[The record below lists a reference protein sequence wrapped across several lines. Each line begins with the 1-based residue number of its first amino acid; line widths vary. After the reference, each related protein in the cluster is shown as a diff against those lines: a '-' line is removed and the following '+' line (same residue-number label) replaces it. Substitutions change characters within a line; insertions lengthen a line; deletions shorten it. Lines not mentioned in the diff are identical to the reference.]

1 MLPQITPVTR
11 NIIILNVIFYVVSN
25 FISYPLLYDKF
36 SGFFPLSPNF
46 ESWQI
51 ITHMFMHSSFRE
63 PGGTLFNIIFNMFT
77 LYSFGP
83 VLEQVLGQKKF
94 IILYFAAGL
103 GGFVL
108 FNLWNYYEV
117 SQLTNYLTSQGF
129 NVHDVYKT
137 VDTSQIQYYP
147 KFSDK
152 EGIDSS
158 ARQLFA
164 ILKTPMV
171 GASGAIFGIIAAFS
185 TLFPD
190 AKLMFLFI
198 PFPIKAKYLTPIII
212 AVSIFLGFRQ
222 FSGDNIAHFA
232 HLGGALIGF
241 LFVWNWKKN
250 RDRIQ

>member
-11 NIIILNVIFYVVSN
+11 NIIILNVVFFVATYLLRYANIDLT
-25 FISYPLLYDKF
+25 PLLAGY
-36 SGFFPLSPNF
+36 FPLSPNF
-46 ESWQI
+46 NSWQI
-51 ITHMFMHSSFRE
+51 ITHMFMH
-63 PGGTLFNIIFNMFT
+63 GGFMHIVFNMFT

-103 GGFVL
+103 GGFAL
-108 FNLWNYYEV
+108 YNIWNYYEV
-117 SQLTNYLTSQGF
+117 SQLTSFLSSQGF
-129 NVHDVYKT
+129 DIHQIYKT
-137 VDTSQIQYYP
+137 VDTSYIEYYP
-147 KFSDK
+147 NFSNHEVINEK
-152 EGIDSS
+152 
-158 ARQLFA
+158 AQNLFA

-171 GASGAIFGIIAAFS
+171 GASGAIFGIVAAFS

-198 PFPIKAKYLTPIII
+198 PYPIKAKYLTPIVIV
-212 AVSIFLGFRQ
+212 ASIVLGFGQ

-232 HLGGALIGF
+232 HIGGALVGY
-241 LFVWNWKKN
+241 LFVRNFKKT

>member
-11 NIIILNVIFYVVSN
+11 NIIILNVIFFVATFLLTN
-25 FISYPLLYDKF
+25 INLNLEPLLAGY
-36 SGFFPLSPNF
+36 FPLSPNF
-46 ESWQI
+46 RSWQI
-51 ITHMFMHSSFRE
+51 ITHMFMHGS
-63 PGGTLFNIIFNMFT
+63 IMHIVFNMFT

-83 VLEQVLGQKKF
+83 VLEQVLGHKKF

>member
-1 MLPQITPVTR
+1 MFPQITPVTR
-11 NIIILNVIFYVVSN
+11 NIIILNVIFFVGTLLLKNLNIN
-25 FISYPLLYDKF
+25 FDALLAGY
-36 SGFFPLSPNF
+36 FPLSPNF
-46 ESWQI
+46 RSWQI
-51 ITHMFMHSSFRE
+51 ITHMFMHGS
-63 PGGTLFNIIFNMFT
+63 IMHIVFNMLT

-108 FNLWNYYEV
+108 YNIWNYVEV
-117 SQLTNYLTSQGF
+117 SQLTNFLNSQGF
-129 NVHDVYKT
+129 DIHEIYKT
-137 VDTSQIQYYP
+137 VDTSYIEYYP
-147 KFSDK
+147 NFSNDEVINEK
-152 EGIDSS
+152 
-158 ARQLFA
+158 AQNLFA

-190 AKLMFLFI
+190 AKLMFMFI
-198 PFPIKAKYLTPIII
+198 PFPVKAKYLTPIII
-212 AVSIFLGFRQ
+212 VVSIVLGFGQ

-241 LFVWNWKKN
+241 LYIRNWKKH

>member
-1 MLPQITPVTR
+1 MFPQITPVTR
-11 NIIILNVIFYVVSN
+11 NIIILNVVF
-25 FISYPLLYDKF
+25 FAATFLLGNLNLEALLAGY
-36 SGFFPLSPNF
+36 FPLSPNF
-46 ESWQI
+46 RSWQI
-51 ITHMFMHSSFRE
+51 ITHMFMHGS
-63 PGGTLFNIIFNMFT
+63 IMHIVFNMFT

-108 FNLWNYYEV
+108 YNVWNYYEV
-117 SQLTNYLTSQGF
+117 SQLTSFLTSQAS
-129 NVHDVYKT
+129 DIREIYKYA
-137 VDTSQIQYYP
+137 DNHYAGEMPITSNSEAVRDAAQ
-147 KFSDK
+147 K
-152 EGIDSS
+152 
-158 ARQLFA
+158 LFI

-171 GASGAIFGIIAAFS
+171 GASGAIFGVIAAFS

-190 AKLMFLFI
+190 AKLMFMFI

-212 AVSIFLGFRQ
+212 AASIFLGFGQ

-241 LFVWNWKKN
+241 LYIWNWKKY

>member
-1 MLPQITPVTR
+1 MFPQITPVTR
-11 NIIILNVIFYVVSN
+11 NIIILNVIFYIVSN
-25 FISYPLLYDKF
+25 FVSYPLLYDKL
-36 SGFFPLSPNF
+36 SGYFPLSPNF

-51 ITHMFMHSSFRE
+51 VTHMFMHSSFRE
-63 PGGTLFNIIFNMFT
+63 PGGTLLHIIFNMFT

-94 IILYFAAGL
+94 VILYFAAGL
-103 GGFVL
+103 GGFLL

-129 NVHDVYKT
+129 DIHEVYKT
-137 VDTSQIQYYP
+137 VDTTQIQYYP
-147 KFSDK
+147 QFSDK

-158 ARQLFA
+158 ARELFA
-164 ILKTPMV
+164 ILKIPMV

-190 AKLMFLFI
+190 AKLMFMFI

-212 AVSIFLGFRQ
+212 AVSIFLGLRQ

-232 HLGGALIGF
+232 HLGGALIGY
-241 LFVWNWKKN
+241 LFVANWKKN

>member
-1 MLPQITPVTR
+1 MFPQLTPVTR
-11 NIIILNVIFYVVSN
+11 NIIILNVIFFVGT
-25 FISYPLLYDKF
+25 FLLTNLNINIDGLLAGY
-36 SGFFPLSPNF
+36 FPLSPNF
-46 ESWQI
+46 RSWQI
-51 ITHMFMHSSFRE
+51 ITHMFMHGS
-63 PGGTLFNIIFNMFT
+63 IMHIVFNMLT

-103 GGFVL
+103 GGFAL
-108 FNLWNYYEV
+108 YNIWNYVEV
-117 SQLTNYLTSQGF
+117 SQLTNFLNSQAYDIHEIYKYADINYSGEMPISSDSEAVRESAQKLF
-129 NVHDVYKT
+129 N
-137 VDTSQIQYYP
+137 
-147 KFSDK
+147 
-152 EGIDSS
+152 
-158 ARQLFA
+158 
-164 ILKTPMV
+164 ILRTPMV

-190 AKLMFLFI
+190 AKLMFMFI

-212 AVSIFLGFRQ
+212 VVSLFLGIGQ

-250 RDRIQ
+250 RDKIQ

>member
-1 MLPQITPVTR
+1 MFPQITPVTR
-11 NIIILNVIFYVVSN
+11 NIIILNVIFFVVT
-25 FISYPLLYDKF
+25 FLLPNLNLKALLAGY
-36 SGFFPLSPNF
+36 FPLSPNF
-46 ESWQI
+46 QSWQI
-51 ITHMFMHSSFRE
+51 ITHMFMHGSVMH
-63 PGGTLFNIIFNMFT
+63 IVFNMLT

-103 GGFVL
+103 GGFL
-108 FNLWNYYEV
+108 LYNLWNYYEV
-117 SQLTNYLTSQGF
+117 SQLTNFLNNQDF
-129 NVHDVYKT
+129 DIHQVYKT
-137 VDTSQIQYYP
+137 INYNYIEYYP
-147 KFSDK
+147 NFSNNENIND
-152 EGIDSS
+152 
-158 ARQLFA
+158 AAQQLFG

-190 AKLMFLFI
+190 AKLMFMFI
-198 PFPIKAKYLTPIII
+198 PFPIKAKYLTPVIIVI
-212 AVSIFLGFRQ
+212 SLFLGVGQ

-241 LFVWNWKKN
+241 LYIWNWKKY

>member
-1 MLPQITPVTR
+1 MFPQITPVTR
-11 NIIILNVIFYVVSN
+11 NIIILNVIFFVATFLLTN
-25 FISYPLLYDKF
+25 INLNLEPLLAGY
-36 SGFFPLSPNF
+36 FPLSPNF
-46 ESWQI
+46 RSWQI
-51 ITHMFMHSSFRE
+51 TTHMFMHA
-63 PGGTLFNIIFNMFT
+63 GLMHIVFNMFT

-103 GGFVL
+103 GGFAL
-108 FNLWNYYEV
+108 YNIWNYYEV
-117 SQLTNYLTSQGF
+117 SQLTSFLNSQAYDIREIYKYADNHYAGEMPITSNSEAVRDAAQ
-129 NVHDVYKT
+129 K
-137 VDTSQIQYYP
+137 
-147 KFSDK
+147 
-152 EGIDSS
+152 
-158 ARQLFA
+158 LFI

-171 GASGAIFGIIAAFS
+171 GASGAIFGVIAAFS

-190 AKLMFLFI
+190 AKLMFMFI

-212 AVSIFLGFRQ
+212 AASIFLGFGQ

-241 LFVWNWKKN
+241 LYIWNWKKY

>member
-1 MLPQITPVTR
+1 MFPQITPVTR
-11 NIIILNVIFYVVSN
+11 NIIILNVIFYIVSN
-25 FISYPLLYDKF
+25 FVSYPLLYDKF
-36 SGFFPLSPNF
+36 SGYFPLSPNF

-51 ITHMFMHSSFRE
+51 VTHMFMHSSFRE
-63 PGGTLFNIIFNMFT
+63 PGGTLFHIIFNMFT

-83 VLEQVLGQKKF
+83 VLEQVLGQRKF
-94 IILYFAAGL
+94 IVLYFAAGL
-103 GGFVL
+103 GGFLL

-117 SQLTNYLTSQGF
+117 SQLTSYLTSQGF
-129 NVHDVYKT
+129 DIHDVYKT
-137 VDTSQIQYYP
+137 VDTRNIKYYP
-147 KFSDK
+147 QFSDK

-158 ARQLFA
+158 ARELFA

-190 AKLMFLFI
+190 AKLMFMFI

-212 AVSIFLGFRQ
+212 AVSIFLGLRQ

>member
-11 NIIILNVIFYVVSN
+11 NIIILNVIF
-25 FISYPLLYDKF
+25 FAATFLLGNLNLEAILAGY
-36 SGFFPLSPNF
+36 FPLSPNF
-46 ESWQI
+46 RSWQI
-51 ITHMFMHSSFRE
+51 ITHMFMHGS
-63 PGGTLFNIIFNMFT
+63 IMHIAFNMFT

-103 GGFVL
+103 GGFAL
-108 FNLWNYYEV
+108 YNIWNYYEV
-117 SQLTNYLTSQGF
+117 SQLTSFLNSQAFDIHDIYKYADNNYFGEMPINSNAEAVRDAAQ
-129 NVHDVYKT
+129 K
-137 VDTSQIQYYP
+137 
-147 KFSDK
+147 
-152 EGIDSS
+152 
-158 ARQLFA
+158 LFV

-171 GASGAIFGIIAAFS
+171 GASGAIFGIVAAFS

-198 PFPIKAKYLTPIII
+198 PYPIKAKYLTPIII
-212 AVSIFLGFRQ
+212 AASIFLGFGQ
-222 FSGDNIAHFA
+222 LNGDNIAHFA
-232 HLGGALIGF
+232 HIGGALIGF

>member
-1 MLPQITPVTR
+1 MFPQITPVTR
-11 NIIILNVIFYVVSN
+11 NIIMLNVIFFVATFLLRYANIDLS
-25 FISYPLLYDKF
+25 PLLAGY
-36 SGFFPLSPNF
+36 FPLSPNF
-46 ESWQI
+46 NSWQI
-51 ITHMFMHSSFRE
+51 ITHMFMH
-63 PGGTLFNIIFNMFT
+63 GGIMHIVFNMFT

-103 GGFVL
+103 GGFLL

-129 NVHDVYKT
+129 DIHEVYKT
-137 VDTSQIQYYP
+137 VDTTQIQYYP
-147 KFSDK
+147 QFSDK

-158 ARQLFA
+158 ARELFA

-190 AKLMFLFI
+190 AKLMFMFI

-212 AVSIFLGFRQ
+212 AVSIFLGLRQ

-232 HLGGALIGF
+232 HLGGALIGY
-241 LFVWNWKKN
+241 LFVANWKKN

>member
-11 NIIILNVIFYVVSN
+11 NIIILNVIFFVAT
-25 FISYPLLYDKF
+25 FLLGNININIDALLAGY
-36 SGFFPLSPNF
+36 FPLSPNF
-46 ESWQI
+46 RSWQI
-51 ITHMFMHSSFRE
+51 ITHMFMHGS
-63 PGGTLFNIIFNMFT
+63 IMHIVFNMFT

-103 GGFVL
+103 GGFAL
-108 FNLWNYYEV
+108 YNIWNYLEV
-117 SQLTNYLTSQGF
+117 SQLTNFLNSQSYDIHEIYKYADINYNGEMPISSDSEAVRESAQKLF
-129 NVHDVYKT
+129 N
-137 VDTSQIQYYP
+137 
-147 KFSDK
+147 
-152 EGIDSS
+152 
-158 ARQLFA
+158 
-164 ILKTPMV
+164 ILRTPMV

-190 AKLMFLFI
+190 AKLMFMFI
-198 PFPIKAKYLTPIII
+198 PFPIKAKYLTPVIIV
-212 AVSIFLGFRQ
+212 VSIVLGIGQ

>member
-1 MLPQITPVTR
+1 MFPQLTPVTKS
-11 NIIILNVIFYVVSN
+11 IIIINVIFFVGV
-25 FISYPLLYDKF
+25 ILLQNLNINIEALLAGY
-36 SGFFPLSPNF
+36 FPLSPNF
-46 ESWQI
+46 RSWQI
-51 ITHMFMHSSFRE
+51 VTHMFMHGSFMHI
-63 PGGTLFNIIFNMFT
+63 LFNMFT

-103 GGFVL
+103 GGFLL
-108 FNLWNYYEV
+108 FNLWNYYEL
-117 SQLTNYLTSQGF
+117 SQITNYLTTQGF
-129 NVHDVYKT
+129 DIHEVYKT
-137 VDTSQIQYYP
+137 VDTRQIRYYP
-147 KFSDK
+147 QFSDN
-152 EGIDSS
+152 EAIDSF
-158 ARQLFA
+158 ARKLFD

-171 GASGAIFGIIAAFS
+171 GASGAIFGIVAAFS

-212 AVSIFLGFRQ
+212 AVSVFLGLRQ

-232 HLGGALIGF
+232 HIGGALIGY
-241 LFVWNWKKN
+241 LFVLNFRKN

>member
-1 MLPQITPVTR
+1 MFPQITPVTR
-11 NIIILNVIFYVVSN
+11 NIIILNVIFFVGTLLLGN
-25 FISYPLLYDKF
+25 FNINVDALLAGY
-36 SGFFPLSPNF
+36 FPLSPNF
-46 ESWQI
+46 RSWQI
-51 ITHMFMHSSFRE
+51 ITHMFMHGS
-63 PGGTLFNIIFNMFT
+63 IMHIVFNMLT

-108 FNLWNYYEV
+108 YNIWNYVEV
-117 SQLTNYLTSQGF
+117 SQITNFLTSQAYDIHEIYKYADINYSGEMPISSNSEAVRDSAQSLF
-129 NVHDVYKT
+129 N
-137 VDTSQIQYYP
+137 
-147 KFSDK
+147 
-152 EGIDSS
+152 
-158 ARQLFA
+158 
-164 ILKTPMV
+164 ILRTPMV

-190 AKLMFLFI
+190 AKLMFMFI
-198 PFPIKAKYLTPIII
+198 PFPIKAKYLTPVIIV
-212 AVSIFLGFRQ
+212 VSIVLGFGQ

-241 LFVWNWKKN
+241 LYIRNWKKH

>member
-1 MLPQITPVTR
+1 MFPQITPVTR
-11 NIIILNVIFYVVSN
+11 NIIILNVIFFVGT
-25 FISYPLLYDKF
+25 LLLKNLNINIDALLAGY
-36 SGFFPLSPNF
+36 FPLSPNF
-46 ESWQI
+46 RSWQI
-51 ITHMFMHSSFRE
+51 ITHMFMHGS
-63 PGGTLFNIIFNMFT
+63 IMHIVFNMLT

-103 GGFVL
+103 GGFAL
-108 FNLWNYYEV
+108 YNIWNYVEV
-117 SQLTNYLTSQGF
+117 SQLTNFLSSQSYDIHEIYKYADINYSGEMPISSDSEAVRESAQKLF
-129 NVHDVYKT
+129 N
-137 VDTSQIQYYP
+137 
-147 KFSDK
+147 
-152 EGIDSS
+152 
-158 ARQLFA
+158 
-164 ILKTPMV
+164 ILRTPMV
-171 GASGAIFGIIAAFS
+171 GASGAIFGVIAAFS

-190 AKLMFLFI
+190 AKLMFMFI

-212 AVSIFLGFRQ
+212 VVSIVLGFGQ